1 MLCDEMCATP
11 RNRTGKCV
19 PIRKCPQLWGMYTS
33 SNRSEIEFEYLRQ
46 SACAKRNIVCCET
59 SQEFAPFTI
68 RKSMNLYKN
77 DSPLRRKL
85 TSMPSRPQICGQT
98 NTISRRIYG
107 GSAAELTDSPWM
119 AMISGVPMPGALKNL
134 VLYI

>member
-1 MLCDEMCATP
+1 
-11 RNRTGKCV
+11 
-19 PIRKCPQLWGMYTS
+19 
-33 SNRSEIEFEYLRQ
+33 
-46 SACAKRNIVCCET
+46 
-59 SQEFAPFTI
+59 
-68 RKSMNLYKN
+68 MNLYKN

-107 GSAAELTDSPWM
+107 GSAAELTDNAWM
-119 AMISGVPMPGALKNL
+119 AMISGVPLPGTVKNF